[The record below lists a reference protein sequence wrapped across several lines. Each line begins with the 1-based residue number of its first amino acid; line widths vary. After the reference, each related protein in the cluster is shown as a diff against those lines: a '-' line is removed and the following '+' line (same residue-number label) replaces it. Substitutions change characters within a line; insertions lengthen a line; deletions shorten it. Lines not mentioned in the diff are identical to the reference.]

1 MLILSRKIN
10 EKIMIG
16 EDISVSIIE
25 IRGDQ
30 VRLGVDAPK
39 TVKVFRQE
47 VFDAIMAENKAA
59 AQSNPVFPKFDSL
72 AASAPLGQSEPS
84 KDLFAKK

>member
-1 MLILSRKIN
+1 MLILSRKTN

-16 EDISVSIIE
+16 DDISISIIE

-30 VRLGVDAPK
+30 VRIGVDAPK

-47 VFDAIMAENKAA
+47 VFDAIRAENRAA
-59 AQSNPVFPKFDSL
+59 AES
-72 AASAPLGQSEPS
+72 AAILPALGIDAKREPL
-84 KDLFAKK
+84 

>member
-16 EDISVSIIE
+16 DDISISIIE

-30 VRLGVDAPK
+30 VRIGVDAPK

-47 VFDAIMAENKAA
+47 VFDAIKAENKAA
-59 AQSNPVFPKFDSL
+59 VESTPVFPEFDFNARS
-72 AASAPLGQSEPS
+72 PG
-84 KDLFAKK
+84 

>member
-16 EDISVSIIE
+16 DDISISIIE

-30 VRLGVDAPK
+30 VRIGVDAPK

-47 VFDAIMAENKAA
+47 VFDAIRAENKAA
-59 AQSNPVFPKFDSL
+59 AESTPIFPELDFGAKRD
-72 AASAPLGQSEPS
+72 PL
-84 KDLFAKK
+84 

>member
-16 EDISVSIIE
+16 SDISISIIE

-30 VRLGVDAPK
+30 VRIGVDAPK

-59 AQSNPVFPKFDSL
+59 AQSSPVFPEFD
-72 AASAPLGQSEPS
+72 LGVKRDP
-84 KDLFAKK
+84 F

>member
-16 EDISVSIIE
+16 DDISVSIIE

-30 VRLGVDAPK
+30 VRIGVDAPK
-39 TVKVFRQE
+39 SIKVFRQE
-47 VFDAIMAENKAA
+47 VFDAIKAENKAA
-59 AQSNPVFPKFDSL
+59 AQS
-72 AASAPLGQSEPS
+72 AATLPAL
-84 KDLFAKK
+84 DIDAKREEI

>member
-16 EDISVSIIE
+16 EDISISIIE

-30 VRLGVDAPK
+30 VRIGVDAPIA
-39 TVKVFRQE
+39 VKVFRRE

-59 AQSNPVFPKFDSL
+59 AESTPVFPEFDFG
-72 AASAPLGQSEPS
+72 ARAPV
-84 KDLFAKK
+84 

>member
-16 EDISVSIIE
+16 DEVSVTIIE

-30 VRLGVDAPK
+30 VKIGIEAPK
-39 TVKVFRQE
+39 SVKVFRQE
-47 VFDAIMAENKAA
+47 VFEAIKNENRAA
-59 AQSNPVFPKFDSL
+59 AT
-72 AASAPLGQSEPS
+72 SAPNLEGLSGIVLP
-84 KDLFAKK
+84 K

>member
-16 EDISVSIIE
+16 DDISISIIE

-30 VRLGVDAPK
+30 VRIGVDAPK
-39 TVKVFRQE
+39 TVKVFRRE
-47 VFDAIMAENKAA
+47 VFDAIMAENRAA
-59 AQSNPVFPKFDSL
+59 AESTPVFPEFDFGSR
-72 AASAPLGQSEPS
+72 APL
-84 KDLFAKK
+84 

>member
-16 EDISVSIIE
+16 DDISISIIE

-30 VRLGVDAPK
+30 VRIGVDAPK
-39 TVKVFRQE
+39 SVKVFRQE
-47 VFDAIMAENKAA
+47 VFDAIKAENKAA
-59 AQSNPVFPKFDSL
+59 VQSVVVLPVLDIEGKRE
-72 AASAPLGQSEPS
+72 PL
-84 KDLFAKK
+84 

>member
-16 EDISVSIIE
+16 DDISISIIE

-30 VRLGVDAPK
+30 VRIGVEAPK
-39 TVKVFRQE
+39 TVKVFRRE

-59 AQSNPVFPKFDSL
+59 AESTPIFPEFDF
-72 AASAPLGQSEPS
+72 SARSS
-84 KDLFAKK
+84 V